1 MDSFKINPLCSETHS
16 YWLMIYVLFFNLL
29 AFIPMQNENIIFL
42 IFLIFLIP
50 RIQQSIHV
58 LTHDKLS
65 LISKYCNHNDNINI
79 ILSNMLSFNFES
91 LLSSDVYVQK
101 YVHNTHHLHPVAENK
116 DLSYKYTKAPYKSQQ
131 AYFQCFFQPEIEF
144 IETLDR
150 FNFKPI
156 LIGVLYRLFMFLL
169 LFNFTS
175 YTNFVLVISL
185 SRITRMMFYF
195 NAFHVQHISIDDK
208 INHLGINAEPSN
220 FDIIDSIIFGRLSVE
235 ETYGHVIHHTNSQ
248 IKPRYYLACLEIMEE
263 KND

>member
-1 MDSFKINPLCSETHS
+1 MDNFIIHPLRSETHS
-16 YWLMIYVLFFNLL
+16 YWLMIYILFLNLL
-29 AFIPMQNENIIFL
+29 AFIPIQNEHIILLMF
-42 IFLIFLIP
+42 IIFLIP

-65 LISKYCNHNDNINI
+65 LISKYCNHNDNLNI
-79 ILSNMLSFNFES
+79 LLSNVLSFSFES
-91 LLSSDVYVQK
+91 LLSCDVYVQK
-101 YVHNTHHLHPVAENK
+101 YVHNTHHLHPVVENK
-116 DLSYKYTKAPYKSQQ
+116 DLSYKYTKAPYKSHQ

-144 IETLDR
+144 IETLDK
-150 FNFKPI
+150 FNYKPI
-156 LIGVLYRLFMFLL
+156 IIGVLYRLFMFLL

-175 YTNFVLVISL
+175 HTNFVLVITL

-195 NAFHVQHISIDDK
+195 NAFHLQHITMNDE
-208 INHLGINAEPSN
+208 INPLGINVTPSQ

-248 IKPRYYLACLEIMEE
+248 IKPRYYLQILE